1 MDSLCATS
9 STPSRKKNH
18 LTEHHRREI
27 FQALWL
33 RSERGKLKG
42 DFVRGVAAQYSVSER
57 TIRRIWE
64 QGTACIHNR
73 MVVDVS
79 SKLSGRVG
87 RKRVE
92 INFNKV
98 AEVRKSQRT
107 NIRSL
112 SNAIQVSKST
122 LHRRIKEGA
131 LRPHSNPLK
140 PHLSEEIKRARLR
153 FCLSMVEPSTLDT
166 EPIFKSMYDCVHIDE
181 KWFYMT
187 KESEK
192 YYLLP
197 EEEEPYRTCKSKRF
211 ITKVMFMAAVARPRF
226 DADGNEEFSGKI
238 GIFPF
243 TYKEP
248 AKRNSKNRA
257 AGTLETK
264 VVTSVTKDV
273 IRSCLIEKVLPA
285 IRSKWPRCGATNT
298 IFNKIMQ
305 NHTFKDLMP
314 NFSKLQVKK
323 DLTFA
328 YRFNPP
334 KART

>member
-1 MDSLCATS
+1 M
-9 STPSRKKNH
+9 K
-18 LTEHHRREI
+18 
-27 FQALWL
+27 
-33 RSERGKLKG
+33 
-42 DFVRGVAAQYSVSER
+42 R

-79 SKLSGRVG
+79 SNLSGRVG

-112 SNAIQVSKST
+112 SNAIKVSKST

-153 FCLSMVEPSTLDT
+153 FCLSMLEPSTLDT
-166 EPIFKSMYDCVHIDE
+166 EPIFKSMHDCVHIDE

-192 YYLLP
+192 YYLLLR
-197 EEEEPYRTCKSKRF
+197 EEEQYRTCKGKRF
-211 ITKVMFMAAVARPRF
+211 ITKVMFMAAVARPCF

-248 AKRNSKNRA
+248 AKRNSKNRSAGFDAEFLKA
-257 AGTLETK
+257 ASQEGFDICLLFQPPQSPDMNVLDLGFFRAIQSLQYQEAPTTIDALVHAVEKSFDKYPSEKLNRVFLTLQTCMIEVMK
-264 VVTSVTKDV
+264 VYGGQSPQSFGKCFCKLLQLE
-273 IRSCLIEKVLPA
+273 SCLIGIVQA
-285 IRSKWPRCGATNT
+285 
-298 IFNKIMQ
+298 M
-305 NHTFKDLMP
+305 
-314 NFSKLQVKK
+314 
-323 DLTFA
+323 
-328 YRFNPP
+328 
-334 KART
+334 